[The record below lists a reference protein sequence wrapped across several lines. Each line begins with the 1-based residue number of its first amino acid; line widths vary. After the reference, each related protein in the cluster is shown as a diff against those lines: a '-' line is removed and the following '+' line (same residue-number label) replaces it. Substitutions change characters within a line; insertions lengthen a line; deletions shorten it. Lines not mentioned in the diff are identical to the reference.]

1 MHIWPFIRQLV
12 TTLLQNSIQ
21 VKWNLLLMTPYE
33 ATPEVPRNNIYMTSS
48 FNDIQYAEAVE
59 MMETR

>member
-1 MHIWPFIRQLV
+1 
-12 TTLLQNSIQ
+12 
-21 VKWNLLLMTPYE
+21 MTPYE